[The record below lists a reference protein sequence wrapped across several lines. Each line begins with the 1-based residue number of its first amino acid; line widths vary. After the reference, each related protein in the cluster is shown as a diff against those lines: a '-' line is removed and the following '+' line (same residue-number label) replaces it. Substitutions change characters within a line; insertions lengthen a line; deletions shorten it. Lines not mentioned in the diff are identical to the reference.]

1 MVHFEE
7 ARSVLCG
14 SVPGFIVAHSCWG
27 HRAGTSGREDAS
39 LQAGQLLSRSQL
51 PSQSQPL
58 SQSHALCTKNCH
70 CQPHRSSP
78 AACQWY
84 P

>member
-7 ARSVLCG
+7 ARSVLHG
-14 SVPGFIVAHSCWG
+14 SVSGFIVAHSCWG

-39 LQAGQLLSRSQL
+39 LQAGQPLSQSQL

-58 SQSHALCTKNCH
+58 SQSRALCTKNCH